1 MTSGDLSAPELRE
14 KFFRHVCQTSP
25 APLGIVVRSASGCEI
40 VDHDGKKYLDLLAGM
55 GVANVGHNHPQVV
68 AAVKRQLS
76 RHLHVSVYGEMIQEP
91 QVLLAENLARLSPGD
106 LSVVYFT
113 NSGAEAIEGAM
124 KTARKFTDRP
134 RFVAFQ
140 GSFHGDT
147 FGALSLNGNPMYRE
161 PFEPL
166 VPVVDFLPYGD
177 VGAVDRIGHDVAAV
191 FVEPIQS
198 EGGVRIPPDD
208 FLPALRHRCH
218 EVGALLVLDEVLT
231 GFGRTGK
238 LFACNHWEV
247 VPDLLV
253 LAKALGGGLPLGAF
267 VGTEEAMAT
276 LSQAPPLG
284 HVTTFGGH
292 PLSCAAGLAALEVL
306 QNERLIER
314 AHELGEDWRREIA
327 KELGPYV
334 RQVRGKGL
342 LVGIEF
348 PSADFT
354 RRFTA
359 RCLDLGLIVNW
370 TLHCDN
376 VVRLAPPLCIQ
387 AGELEE
393 ATKKMRLAAQSA

>member
-1 MTSGDLSAPELRE
+1 MTSSEFSAAELRA
-14 KFFRHVCQTSP
+14 KFLRHVCQTSP

-40 VDHDGKKYLDLLAGM
+40 VDHEGKKYLDLLSGM
-55 GVANVGHNHPQVV
+55 GVANVGHSHPQVV
-68 AAVKRQLS
+68 AAVERQLS
-76 RHLHVSVYGEMIQEP
+76 RHLHVSVYGEMIQEA
-91 QVLLAENLARLSPGD
+91 QVLLAEKLAALSPGD
-106 LSVVYFT
+106 LSVVYFS

-124 KTARKFTDRP
+124 KTARKFTERP

-147 FGALSLNGNPMYRE
+147 FGALSLNGNPRYRE
-161 PFEPL
+161 AFEPL
-166 VPVVDFLPYGD
+166 LPIVDFLPFGD
-177 VGAVDRIGHDVAAV
+177 VEAIGRIGHDVAAV

-218 EVGALLVLDEVLT
+218 EVGALLVSDEVLT

-267 VGTEEAMAT
+267 IGPEEAMAT
-276 LSQAPPLG
+276 LSHDPALA

-306 QNERLIER
+306 QNEGLIER
-314 AHELGEDWRREIA
+314 ALELGEDWRRELA
-327 KELGPYV
+327 KELAPYA
-334 RQVRGKGL
+334 REVRGKGL

-348 PSADFT
+348 ASADFT

-359 RCLDLGLIVNW
+359 RCLELGLIVNW
-370 TLHCDN
+370 TLHCDT
-376 VVRLAPPLCIQ
+376 VVRLAPPLCIRP
-387 AGELEE
+387 AELEL
-393 ATKKMRLAAQSA
+393 ATQKMRLAAQAV